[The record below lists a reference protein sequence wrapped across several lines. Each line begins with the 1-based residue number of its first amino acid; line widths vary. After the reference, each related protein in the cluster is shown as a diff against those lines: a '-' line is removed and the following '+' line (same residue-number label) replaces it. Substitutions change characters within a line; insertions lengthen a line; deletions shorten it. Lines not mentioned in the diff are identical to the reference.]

1 MLLHKCLILF
11 SVSQSI
17 VVGTKCFKWSTNPI
31 YLYFSVM
38 NLFTDILLRVGITY
52 KFPLLFVSW
61 YVFNNPT
68 FKTIITNLYK
78 KIINNP

>member
-1 MLLHKCLILF
+1 MLFLHKCLIVL

-17 VVGTKCFKWSTNPI
+17 IVGTKGFKWSTNPI
-31 YLYFSVM
+31 YLYFSLM
-38 NLFTDILLRVGITY
+38 NFTTDILLRVGITY

-68 FKTIITNLYK
+68 FQTIITNLYK
-78 KIINNP
+78 KP